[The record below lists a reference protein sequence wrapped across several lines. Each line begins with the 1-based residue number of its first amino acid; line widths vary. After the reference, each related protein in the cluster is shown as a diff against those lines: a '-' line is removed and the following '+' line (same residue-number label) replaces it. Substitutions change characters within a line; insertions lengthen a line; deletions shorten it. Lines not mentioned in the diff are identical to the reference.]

1 MRGPDLAYMSRMVPD
16 MVRLL
21 LVPTWY
27 EQPSVADA
35 GNMGMMF
42 DAM

>member
-1 MRGPDLAYMSRMVPD
+1 
-16 MVRLL
+16 L